1 MSTLPNYSEA
11 PRDIKLQF
19 DVAALHRSLVANGC
33 ASADSS
39 VVAVTPF
46 SRGQSNPTFLVRV
59 RDGAS
64 ERKLVLRKKPHGQLL
79 ASAHQVDRE
88 FRVMRALAQVA
99 FPVPR
104 MHYLCTDRSVLG
116 TEFYIMDFVDGRI
129 FSNAALLADLSP
141 AEREAATRE
150 AARVL
155 AQLHDVDVRAVG
167 LADLGRHDGYY
178 ARSVAR
184 WADQYSKARTDDLPA
199 MDALLLALPRRVPAE
214 SANDVSIVHGDF
226 KFDNIVFH
234 PTEMRIVA
242 VLDWELST
250 LGHWTADLAYFCMTN
265 YHLLAS
271 SLALDVAGVREL
283 GLLSEREFVDLYMQS
298 AKRAAERVLPDATWR
313 FCVAFSLFKLAG
325 IMQGVY
331 RRYLNGNSADPAA
344 VQFCNPQVVA
354 RIAEQACRLID
365 VKPVS
370 AAKL

>member
-1 MSTLPNYSEA
+1 MTTLPHYSEA
-11 PRDIKLQF
+11 PRDVKLQF
-19 DVAALHRSLVANGC
+19 DVSALHRSLIEHGC
-33 ASADSS
+33 VPSASTLLD
-39 VVAVTPF
+39 VTPF

-59 RDGAS
+59 RDGDS

-88 FRVMRALAQVA
+88 FRVMRALAQVS

-116 TEFYIMDFVDGRI
+116 TEFYVMDFVQGRI
-129 FSNAALLADLSP
+129 FSNASLLADLSP
-141 AEREAATRE
+141 DERRAATRE

-155 AQLHDVDVRAVG
+155 ALLHDVDIVAIG
-167 LADLGRHDGYY
+167 LADLGRHDQYY
-178 ARSVAR
+178 ARGLKR
-184 WADQYSKARTDDLPA
+184 WSSQYVKARTDDLPA
-199 MDALLLALPRRVPAE
+199 MEALLSALPQRIPNE
-214 SANDVSIVHGDF
+214 SLRDVSIVHGDY

-271 SLALDVAGVREL
+271 SLSLDVAGVREL

-298 AKRAAERVLPDATWR
+298 SKRGGERQLPDATWR

-331 RRYLNGNSADPAA
+331 KRYLNGNSADPAA

-354 RIAEQACRLID
+354 RIAEQACSLID

-370 AAKL
+370 PPKL